1 MKLQNNNKKKKII
14 TIVVISI
21 VAVLLIVGI
30 AALLFINHI
39 KELTGYTGGNDDGL
53 TGIIISS
60 LCNTSYYLNE
70 EFDPEGLQIQVLA
83 TDNSKSYFV
92 DHTNSELKIT
102 GFDSTTIGEKT
113 ITVSYREFSDTF
125 TVTVKEISTPPAT
138 TTKVLTSIRL
148 SDNFK
153 TTYTL
158 RKWNTSGPNFKDV
171 YLICTFSDGSEE
183 SIPMSNNYIDQPNFR
198 IDSPCTYE
206 LILRYSTGGTEV
218 TAVVEIT
225 LTSNN

>member
-1 MKLQNNNKKKKII
+1 MTLKSNKKRITTII
-14 TIVVISI
+14 IIVIALIAIIGAI
-21 VAVLLIVGI
+21 VATFLISKSNPSLGNLIFNSNKEQITGI
-30 AALLFINHI
+30 MISMYPQT
-39 KELTGYTGGNDDGL
+39 EYYTGDE
-53 TGIIISS
+53 
-60 LCNTSYYLNE
+60 LNL
-70 EFDPEGLQIQVLA
+70 EGLKLQVLA
-83 TDNSKSYFV
+83 TTNEASYFI
-92 DHTNSELKIT
+92 DHTDPELKIS
-102 GFDSTTIGEKT
+102 GFDSSTVGEKT

-125 TVTVKEISTPPAT
+125 TVTVKEMQTPPAT

-183 SIPMSNNYIDQPNFR
+183 SIPMSNNYIDPPNFR

-206 LILRYSTGGTEV
+206 LVLRYSIGGTEV
-218 TAVVEIT
+218 TETVEIV
-225 LTSNN
+225 LTN